1 VNSSGRVVVFP
12 FRVLAA
18 SVAAAFRAGRL
29 VGSLPVGAA
38 RRTSRFLGFR
48 GTIALLVGFALGLL
62 LAPVPGR
69 QLRAR
74 LRAILNRAGGVS
86 DTDLADRVAFE
97 LEHSPRTWHLPQP
110 QVSVIS
116 GRVLLSGDVDHG
128 VARDEFARVAAA
140 VPGVTAV
147 DNLVV
152 VAESGPATL

>member
-1 VNSSGRVVVFP
+1 VNQFGRVVFLP
-12 FRVLAA
+12 LRVAA
-18 SVAAAFRAGRL
+18 AAVVAAFRAGRV

-48 GTIALLVGFALGLL
+48 GTLALLVGFAVGLL

-74 LRAILNRAGGVS
+74 LRTLLERPGGVS
-86 DTDLADRVAFE
+86 DRDLAERVSFE
-97 LEHSPRTWHLPQP
+97 LEHAPRTWHLSQP
-110 QVSVIS
+110 RVSVTS
-116 GRVLLSGDVDHG
+116 GRVLLSGDVDHDA
-128 VARDEFARVAAA
+128 ARDELARVAAA

-152 VAESGPATL
+152 VAESGAATI